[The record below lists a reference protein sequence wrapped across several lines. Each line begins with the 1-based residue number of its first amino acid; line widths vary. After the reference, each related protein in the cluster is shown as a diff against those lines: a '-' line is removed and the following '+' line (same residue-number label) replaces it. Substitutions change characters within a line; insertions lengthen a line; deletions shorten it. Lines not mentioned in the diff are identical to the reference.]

1 MKRGNYKQ
9 HDYSIEKMP
18 KSTRYDLAKKLKAQ
32 ESEELK
38 QIYNQNLN
46 SFIQPTK
53 PHTTTATTT
62 TTANYSTNSRFKP
75 NSASESVSKSN
86 AST

>member
-18 KSTRYDLAKKLKAQ
+18 KSTRYDLANKLKAQ

-38 QIYNQNLN
+38 QINNQNLN
-46 SFIQPTK
+46 SFIQPKK
-53 PHTTTATTT
+53 PQQQQEYVIEQIETIIS
-62 TTANYSTNSRFKP
+62 NKVLMNEQVQQR
-75 NSASESVSKSN
+75 SVV
-86 AST
+86 